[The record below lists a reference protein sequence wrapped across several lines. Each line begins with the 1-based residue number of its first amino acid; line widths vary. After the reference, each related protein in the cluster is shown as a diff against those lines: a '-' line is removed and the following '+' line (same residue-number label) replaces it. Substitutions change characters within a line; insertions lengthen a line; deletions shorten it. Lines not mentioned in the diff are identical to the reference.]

1 MWPPTFS
8 TSSAM
13 AAALRRSVP
22 LKAMCSRKWEAP
34 FSASVS
40 LRVPDATY
48 APNDTVS
55 TRSMVSVTTSRPD
68 GSLVT

>member
-13 AAALRRSVP
+13 SAAVRRAVP

-34 FSASVS
+34 FSALVS
-40 LRVPDATY
+40 LRVPVAT
-48 APNDTVS
+48 
-55 TRSMVSVTTSRPD
+55 
-68 GSLVT
+68 